1 MDKVI
6 SVSLGEIALKGLN
19 RKYFEDQLISKMRK
33 AIGEIEYNKIYKEQ
47 GKIYIETPEDNFD
60 LIINRLKKVFGLVY
74 ISPCYRVEKDMDKI
88 ELASIEIVKEKLSE
102 TDIKTFKVVT
112 NRADKSF
119 PIKSPEVSRHIGGVI
134 LKNFKDLNV
143 DVHNPDFYLYIDI
156 KKNAYIYIDRIE
168 GYGGMPVGTNGRGLL
183 LLSGGIDS
191 PVAGF
196 MMAKRG
202 MDISGVHFHSYPF
215 TSERAED
222 KVKNLAKKLSL
233 YTGDMKLYSVNILNI
248 QKELNKKCPE
258 KEMTI
263 LSRRFMMRIAEK
275 IALSN
280 GMDALITGES
290 LGQVASQTIKGI
302 SVVNSSVNIPI
313 LRPLIALDKRD
324 IIDIARDIDTYEISI
339 QPYDDCCTL
348 FSPKHPVTNPKLQN
362 IEYSE
367 TNVDVDGLIKDVINN
382 MEIYNIK

>member
-19 RKYFEDQLISKMRK
+19 RKYFEDQLISKMKK
-33 AIGEIEYNKIYKEQ
+33 AIGEIEYHRIYKEQ
-47 GKIYIETPEDNFD
+47 GKIYIEAPEDNFD
-60 LIINRLKKVFGLVY
+60 QIINRLKKVFGLVY
-74 ISPCYRVEKDMDKI
+74 ISPCYRVEKDIEQI
-88 ELASIEIVKEKLSE
+88 ELATIKIVKEKLSKAN
-102 TDIKTFKVVT
+102 IKTFKVVT

-119 PIKSPEVSRHIGGVI
+119 PIKSPEVSSHMGAVI
-134 LKNFKDLNV
+134 LRNFEELSV
-143 DVHNPDFYLYIDI
+143 DVHNPSIYLYIDI
-156 KKNAYIYIDRIE
+156 KKNAYIYIDKIE
-168 GYGGMPVGTNGRGLL
+168 GCRGMPVGSNGHGLL

-215 TSERAED
+215 TSERAEE
-222 KVKNLAKKLSL
+222 KVKNLAKKLSI
-233 YTGDMKLYSVNILNI
+233 YTGNIKLYSVNILEI

-280 GMDALITGES
+280 EMDALITGES
-290 LGQVASQTIKGI
+290 LGQVASQTIEGI
-302 SVVNSSVNIPI
+302 SVVNSAVNIPI
-313 LRPLIALDKRD
+313 LRPLIGLDKRD
-324 IIDIARDIDTYEISI
+324 IIDIANDIDTYEISI
-339 QPYDDCCTL
+339 LPYDDCCTL
-348 FSPKHPVTNPKLQN
+348 FSPKHPVTNPRLN
-362 IEYSE
+362 DIEDSE
-367 TNVDVDGLIKDVINN
+367 AYLDVDELVKKAIDN
-382 MEIYNIK
+382 MKIYNIK